1 MLNIALIDLR
11 EVNARNNRPELV
23 HPGNMGHRGT
33 GVFGVTGKAEG
44 LGAVEGDRSALL
56 AVRLR
61 VGASKGSLLRCLGLG
76 ILGRSWSAKH
86 SESV

>member
-1 MLNIALIDLR
+1 MGNRL
-11 EVNARNNRPELV
+11 ARVL
-23 HPGNMGHRGT
+23 
-33 GVFGVTGKAEG
+33 GVAGQAEG